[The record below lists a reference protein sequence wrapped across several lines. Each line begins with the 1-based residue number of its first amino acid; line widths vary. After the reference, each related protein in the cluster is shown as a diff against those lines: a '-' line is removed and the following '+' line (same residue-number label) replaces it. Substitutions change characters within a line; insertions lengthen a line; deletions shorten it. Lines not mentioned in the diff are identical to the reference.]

1 MSDWRPDQL
10 PFDDA
15 EFSGVARLFPL
26 PDLVLFP
33 HVVQTLHIY
42 EERYR
47 AMMEDAIAGDELI
60 AMSLL
65 EPGWETD
72 YAGRPPLC
80 PSACLGRIMTHHRF
94 PDGRFNLM
102 LLGVRRV
109 RIIEEIEPPQA
120 FRRARVETLPEQTPT
135 DAEASRIALLKSL
148 RRFLPDSVLACEQMH
163 EVLSRDL
170 PLGVL
175 TDLLGF
181 ALPLPAE
188 IKCSL
193 LGESDAG
200 ARSARI
206 VKALEEGELP
216 PPSEAVWSPPAFSEN

>member
-15 EFSGVARLFPL
+15 EFCGVARLFPL

-47 AMMEDAIAGDELI
+47 AMMEDALAGDELI

-72 YAGRPPLC
+72 YAGRPPLG
-80 PSACLGRIMTHHRF
+80 PVACLGRVMTHHRF

-109 RIIEEIEPPQA
+109 RIVEEIEPPQA
-120 FRRARVETLPEQTPT
+120 FRRARVELLSEQTPA
-135 DAEASRIALLKSL
+135 DAESARINLLKSL
-148 RRFLPDSVLACEQMH
+148 RQYLPDSVLACEQMH

-175 TDLLGF
+175 TDLLSF

-188 IKCSL
+188 LKSGL
-193 LGESDAG
+193 LAEPDAG
-200 ARSARI
+200 ARSSRL
-206 VKALEEGELP
+206 VQALEQGELP
-216 PPSEAVWSPPAFSEN
+216 SPTQAVWSPPAFSEN